1 MIGYIILMLNIN
13 MHKYNESRYRAR
25 KKYYDK
31 EENKEKK
38 RIYMRE
44 YSQRP
49 HVKARSYYSFK
60 KYKDK
65 LVKDYLKE
73 QEDKKELEKRIG
85 NELLHMENSMRFVEY
100 EQNKIKN

>member
-1 MIGYIILMLNIN
+1 MENKID

-49 HVKARSYYSFK
+49 HVKARNFK

-65 LVKDYLKE
+65 LVQDYLKE
-73 QEDKKELEKRIG
+73 QRDEKELEKRIG
-85 NELLHMENSMRFVEY
+85 NELLHIENSMRFVEY

>member
-1 MIGYIILMLNIN
+1 MEL
-13 MHKYNESRYRAR
+13 MHKYNESRYKAR

-85 NELLHMENSMRFVEY
+85 NELLHMENSTRFVENAGCIMRTKQ
-100 EQNKIKN
+100 EQRRHNE